1 METYWATRSTKE
13 KLRTCV
19 LYLFVNREENKIS
32 VNDIVKMTGVPRGT
46 IYANAKDR

>member
-1 METYWATRSTKE
+1 MGRPGQPRKNLER
-13 KLRTCV
+13 V